1 MFLSLLYLGILILS
15 AKVFEEIMIRI
26 KQPPIIGNVIAG
38 IIVGPA
44 LFSIVKPVDE
54 INVFVSIG
62 IFFLFFLIGLEEID
76 LPGLVS
82 IFRKRL
88 FIGAIVGFLVPFI
101 AALAFSWQLDMGLVK
116 SLAIASVIGASS
128 LGVTA
133 KILVDLGKLKSTIG
147 LEIFTVT
154 AIIEFIAIIVTSV
167 IIQIGGPGSNASI
180 PEIAWLV
187 AKMLIFFGVA
197 GSFAVFVFPRML
209 RYVRKYMKV
218 KEIYFGTIV
227 GMILLVAYFAE
238 ASGVHGAIGAL
249 LLGIAMSQMPKEEYL
264 ETSKG
269 LHSIGYGIFIP
280 IFFAGIGLQFAP
292 TFFKLPII
300 TIVGFLAIIIG
311 VKFGGSYIAA
321 RIGKLTPY
329 KVVAS
334 GVMSKGAVDLA
345 LMLTLLGAGIL
356 DKPIFSLLVFGSL
369 VMMVISGIGLQKGLG
384 RDVETK
390 EEPTD
395 ALIPLY
401 VKMALGDL
409 KAKDVMSKNL
419 PLTSGKVSISKF
431 VKDHLD
437 ALTNTYLVL
446 EDDGTLLGLVSI
458 REIKRVSQKKWDMTT
473 LDKVM
478 NHEITF
484 AEHDEE
490 LFSVLEK
497 MNLHHYDLIPVRDA
511 IASKKVVGVISKH
524 DMLQLLVK
532 KSDNDD
538 KQTK

>member
-1 MFLSLLYLGILILS
+1 MLLPILYLGVLVLS
-15 AKVFEEIMIRI
+15 AKIFEEIMIRI

-54 INVFVSIG
+54 IEVFVSIG

-76 LPGLVS
+76 LPGLIS

-88 FIGAIVGFLVPFI
+88 FAGAVIGFLIPFVT
-101 AALAFSWQLDMGLVK
+101 AMVFSWQLDMGFVK

-133 KILVDLGKLKSTIG
+133 KILVDLGKLKTTIG

-167 IIQIGGPGSNASI
+167 VIQIGQTGPNVSV
-180 PEIAWLV
+180 PEIAWLF

-197 GSFAVFVFPRML
+197 GGFAVFVFPHML

-218 KEIYFGTIV
+218 KEIYFGTII
-227 GMILLVAYFAE
+227 GMILLVSYFAE
-238 ASGVHGAIGAL
+238 ASGVHGALGAL

-280 IFFAGIGLQFAP
+280 IFFAGIGLKFAP
-292 TFFKLPII
+292 NFLDLPVFTII
-300 TIVGFLAIIIG
+300 GFLAIIIG
-311 VKFGGSYIAA
+311 VKFGGSYVAA

-356 DKPIFSLLVFGSL
+356 DDTIFSLLVFGSL
-369 VMMVISGIGLQKGLG
+369 VMMVISGIGLQRGLG
-384 RDVETK
+384 KDINVK

-401 VKMALGDL
+401 VKMAIGDL
-409 KAKDVMSKNL
+409 KAKDIMSTNL
-419 PLTSGKVSISKF
+419 PRTNGKESLSKF

-437 ALTNTYLVL
+437 ALKNSYLVM
-446 EDDGTLLGLVSI
+446 EDNDILLGVVSI
-458 REIKRVSQKKWDMTT
+458 REINRVSQKKWNTIT
-473 LDKVM
+473 IDKVM
-478 NHEITF
+478 NREVAF
-484 AEHDEE
+484 AEYDEE

-497 MNLHHYDLIPVRDA
+497 MNLHHYDLIPVSDPLDKR
-511 IASKKVVGVISKH
+511 KVVGVITKH

-532 KSDNDD
+532 KPDSN
-538 KQTK
+538 TL

>member
-54 INVFVSIG
+54 IDIFVSIG

-88 FIGAIVGFLVPFI
+88 FVGAIVGFLVPFI
-101 AALAFSWQLDMGLVK
+101 VALAFSWQLDMGLVK

-167 IIQIGGPGSNASI
+167 VIQIGGTDSSASI
-180 PEIAWLV
+180 ADIVWLV

-197 GSFAVFVFPRML
+197 GGFAVFVFPRML

-227 GMILLVAYFAE
+227 GIILLVAYFAE

-264 ETSKG
+264 ETSRG

-292 TFFKLPII
+292 NFFELPII
-300 TIVGFLAIIIG
+300 TIVGFLTIIIG

-321 RIGKLTPY
+321 RIGKLTPH

-356 DKPIFSLLVFGSL
+356 DKTIFSLLVFGSL
-369 VMMVISGIGLQKGLG
+369 VMMVISGIGLQRGLG
-384 RDVETK
+384 RAVEAK

-401 VKMALGDL
+401 VKMAMGDL
-409 KAKDVMSKNL
+409 KASDVMSKNL
-419 PLTSGKVSISKF
+419 PMTSGKVPISKF

-437 ALTNTYLVL
+437 ALTNTYLVS
-446 EDDGTLLGLVSI
+446 EDGDTLLGLVSI
-458 REIKRVSQKKWDMTT
+458 REIKRASQKKWEMTT
-473 LDKVM
+473 IDKVM
-478 NHEITF
+478 NQEITF

-511 IASKKVVGVISKH
+511 MDGKKVVGVISKH

-532 KSDNDD
+532 KADNDNRP
-538 KQTK
+538 TN